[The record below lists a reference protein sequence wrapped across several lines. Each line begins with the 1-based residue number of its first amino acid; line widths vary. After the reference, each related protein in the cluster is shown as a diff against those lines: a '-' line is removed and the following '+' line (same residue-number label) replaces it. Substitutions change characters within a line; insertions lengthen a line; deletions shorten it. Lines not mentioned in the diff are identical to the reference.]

1 MGVPRFK
8 SLLHHYFASFSVDIH
23 ILHVVDKEECK
34 MKKESSLEENDFFP
48 QGATPVKFY
57 HSAVPH
63 ENSAF
68 KNFAYVSWTLHGE
81 QISCIVSYISYLIQ
95 SVTRV
100 RHLRAQNTIL
110 KLTISCRRVP

>member
-1 MGVPRFK
+1 MVYYSIK
-8 SLLHHYFASFSVDIH
+8 CILMSKMDSTSFVYD
-23 ILHVVDKEECK
+23 
-34 MKKESSLEENDFFP
+34 
-48 QGATPVKFY
+48 ATPVKLY

-68 KNFAYVSWTLHGE
+68 RNFAYVSWTLYGE
-81 QISCIVSYISYLIQ
+81 QISCIVSYILYLLQ

-110 KLTISCRRVP
+110 KLTISCRRLP